1 MKNKLSTKDI
11 RIKLNLDKLKRNYD
25 PFRNIFK
32 VKLSV
37 FWINNLLGFDIVK
50 FDEYIETPDGVSMSE
65 HIEQVYGEVAHAIVS
80 DLIGV

>member
-11 RIKLNLDKLKRNYD
+11 RIKLNLDKFKRNYH
-25 PFRNIFK
+25 PFTNIFK

>member
-11 RIKLNLDKLKRNYD
+11 RIKLNLDKFKRNYH

-32 VKLSV
+32 VKLSE

>member
-11 RIKLNLDKLKRNYD
+11 R
-25 PFRNIFK
+25 FRNIFK
-32 VKLSV
+32 VKLSE

-50 FDEYIETPDGVSMSE
+50 FDEYLDTPDGVSMSE
-65 HIEQVYGEVAHAIVS
+65 HIEQVYGEAAHAIVS

>member
-11 RIKLNLDKLKRNYD
+11 RIKLNLDKLKRNYE

-32 VKLSV
+32 VKLSE

-50 FDEYIETPDGVSMSE
+50 FDEYLDTPDGVSMSE
-65 HIEQVYGEVAHAIVS
+65 HIEQVYGEAAHAIVS